1 MIAHRLSTIVNADQI
16 VVLDDGQVVE
26 RGTHEELLERNGVY
40 ADLWYRQAAERLAE
54 ETAQAAE

>member
-1 MIAHRLSTIVNADQI
+1 V
-16 VVLDDGQVVE
+16 
-26 RGTHEELLERNGVY
+26 ERNGVY